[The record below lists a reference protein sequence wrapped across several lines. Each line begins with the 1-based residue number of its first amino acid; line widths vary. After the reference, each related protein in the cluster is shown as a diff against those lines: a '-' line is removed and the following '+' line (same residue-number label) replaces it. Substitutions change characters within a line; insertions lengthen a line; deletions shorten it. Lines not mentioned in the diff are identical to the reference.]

1 MKSKGFLYVSM
12 VLNVLYLL
20 GSIIVFSSQQ
30 WLYEFNM
37 HVNDVS
43 DVFLIPIYD
52 VVDVMVSFGVLLV
65 LTIFLNKN
73 YDDETCKT
81 ELTAIIILIVCLIAS
96 PICDVLGNG
105 ITSRM
110 LAVTK
115 GADALAAYSV
125 MNTYLGFVRILSSA
139 AMVFALTFSAILYGR
154 KYRDE

>member
-1 MKSKGFLYVSM
+1 MKSKGFLNVAM
-12 VLNVLYLL
+12 VMNVLYLL
-20 GSIIVFSSQQ
+20 GSIIIFCSQQ

-37 HVNDVS
+37 HIN
-43 DVFLIPIYD
+43 DVFLVPLYNA
-52 VVDVMVSFGVLLV
+52 VEVMVSFGVLLV
-65 LTIFLNKN
+65 LTMLLNKN
-73 YDDETCKT
+73 YDKENGKT
-81 ELTAIIILIVCLIAS
+81 EFMAIIILMACLIVG
-96 PICDVLGNG
+96 PISNVFGHG

-139 AMVFALTFSAILYGR
+139 AMVFALTYSAVIYGK